1 MLVSGDTAPV
11 LYMATRLWHRFGV
24 GLWNRQHKKA
34 KTYMEDFLQQT
45 VNAISSGAIY
55 ALFALGYA
63 LVFSVLGVLNLAHSA
78 LFMWG
83 AFITLIATDIWGIWI
98 GIAFVM
104 AMLGAG
110 LLAVALEFAAFRPL
124 RRRNAA
130 RIAQLISSIGAALL
144 LVNLAQ
150 LLFIE
155 IYSDVQGFMPQGLV
169 PNEPIVVESLS
180 LRLSPVRIMI
190 LVMSLVLMIAL
201 NYMVQRTP
209 LGQQM
214 RAVAFKQDT
223 AALLGINVGRIFWLT
238 FFLSGAL
245 AGAAGAFYAL
255 VFGTINPFIG
265 QEIALLGLTAIVLGG
280 MGSIRGA
287 VLGGFLVAAIQVYST
302 AFISSN
308 YRDAIVF
315 LLLFLILLVRPQGI
329 LGQPAATRA

>member
-1 MLVSGDTAPV
+1 MD
-11 LYMATRLWHRFGV
+11 
-24 GLWNRQHKKA
+24 
-34 KTYMEDFLQQT
+34 DFLQQT

-83 AFITLIATDIWGIWI
+83 AFITLIVTDIWGWSILIALPLAMI
-98 GIAFVM
+98 GS
-104 AMLGAG
+104 G
-110 LLAVALEFAAFRPL
+110 LISVALEFVAFRPL
-124 RRRNAA
+124 RQRNAA

-155 IYSDVQGFMPQGLV
+155 LYSDVQGFMPQGLV
-169 PNEPIVVESLS
+169 PNEPIVIEQPA
-180 LRLSPVRIMI
+180 LRLSPVRMI
-190 LVMSLVLMIAL
+190 ILFLSLIAMIAL
-201 NYMVQRTP
+201 NYMVQNTR

-214 RAVAFKQDT
+214 RAVAFKQET
-223 AALLGINVGRIFWLT
+223 AALLGINVGQVFWLT
-238 FFLSGAL
+238 FFLAGVL
-245 AGAAGAFYAL
+245 AGAAGTFYAL

-265 QEIALLGLTAIVLGG
+265 QEIALLGLTAIVVGG

-287 VLGGFLVAAIQVYST
+287 VLGGFLVAFIQVYTT
-302 AFISSN
+302 AFIGSS

-329 LGQPAATRA
+329 LGQPEATRA